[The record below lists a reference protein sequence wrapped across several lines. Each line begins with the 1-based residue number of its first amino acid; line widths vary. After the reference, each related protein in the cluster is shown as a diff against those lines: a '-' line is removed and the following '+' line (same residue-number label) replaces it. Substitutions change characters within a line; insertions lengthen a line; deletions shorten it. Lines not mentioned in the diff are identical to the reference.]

1 MENKHIKRNSNNF
14 LINELRKEDA
24 WRLFKIIGDFV
35 DGFEVLPNFIPAVV
49 FFGSARV
56 KEGDKYYEAARELAK
71 RLVKKGFSII
81 TGGGPG
87 IMEAG
92 NRGAKEGGG
101 QSIGLNI
108 SLPMEQ
114 KPNPY
119 ATTTLNFRYFFVR
132 KTMFNKYASAY
143 VLFPGGYGTLDE
155 LTETLVL
162 IQTKKLRPFP
172 IILYGSEY
180 WNGLIDWIEREVLSR
195 NYVDKDD
202 LKLLNVSDNLDEIVS
217 IILENNICNSGG
229 EIL

>member
-1 MENKHIKRNSNNF
+1 MEYRNHKKNLNNF

-35 DGFEVLPNFIPAVV
+35 DGFEVLPQFIPAVV
-49 FFGSARV
+49 FYGSARV

-101 QSIGLNI
+101 KSIGLNI
-108 SLPMEQ
+108 TLPMEQ

-180 WNGLIDWIEREVLSR
+180 WNGLVDWIKKEVLSR
-195 NYVDKDD
+195 NYIDKED
-202 LKLLNVSDNLDEIVS
+202 LNLLNLSDDIDEIIN

-229 EIL
+229 EVL